1 MGAADGVAETTAAN
15 GIPVVLE
22 TTPFFKS
29 VSFGIWIKSGS
40 RDEAEDKSGLFHF
53 LEHLVF
59 KGTPTRNASSIAME
73 IDSLGGHIDA
83 FTSREVTCYFGHVL
97 TERLEHALDL
107 VADIMLNSSFPEDE
121 VERERQVILEE
132 IRMGE
137 DNPSDHIH
145 DKLYP
150 MRWGNHPLGR
160 PITGVADTVKAI
172 NREDLVKARDRFYRP
187 PNIVITACGD
197 VELEKFTKL
206 VDQRFGH
213 LERMETSRELSTP
226 SLKSTLKV
234 IQRPLEQVHMLVAM
248 PGLPMTH
255 EKRHSLSILNTI
267 FGGGVSSRLF
277 QRVREERGLAYSIYS
292 FYDQYID
299 AGLFGIYAACS
310 QPQLKQAWDAILKE
324 IEAIVK
330 NPPTEDEI
338 TRAKTMGADNLKMSF
353 ESLSSRTTQMAH
365 QKLYYDRLLSLD
377 EMLDDLMSVSARS
390 VRDLATELFTGEDY
404 TILALGPVKEN
415 ELKWL
420 SP

>member
-1 MGAADGVAETTAAN
+1 MVETTAAN

-40 RDEAEDKSGLFHF
+40 RDEANDKSGLFHF

-59 KGTPTRNASSIAME
+59 KGTPTRTASSIAME
-73 IDSLGGHIDA
+73 IDTLGGHIDA

-97 TERLEHALDL
+97 TERLDQALDL
-107 VADIMLNSSFPEDE
+107 VADIMLNSSFPDEE

-150 MRWGNHPLGR
+150 VRWGHHPLGR
-160 PITGVADTVKAI
+160 PITGVVDTVNAI
-172 NREDLVKARDRFYRP
+172 KRDDIIKARDKFYRP

-197 VELEKFTKL
+197 VEPEKFTKL

-213 LERMETSRELSTP
+213 LERVETQRKLSAP
-226 SLKSTLKV
+226 ALKPTLKV
-234 IQRPLEQVHMLVAM
+234 MERPLEQVHMLVAM

-255 EKRHSLSILNTI
+255 EKRHSLGILNTI

-310 QPQLKQAWDAILKE
+310 QPQLEHAWEAILKE
-324 IEAIVK
+324 IKAIVK
-330 NPPTEDEI
+330 NPPTEDEVK
-338 TRAKTMGADNLKMSF
+338 RAKTMGADNLRMSF
-353 ESLSSRTTQMAH
+353 ETLSARTTQMAH
-365 QKLYYDRLLSLD
+365 QKLYHRRLLTLD
-377 EMLDDLMSVSARS
+377 EMLDDLMSVSAES
-390 VRDLATELFTGEDY
+390 VRDLANELFTGEDY